1 MQNFYCKIATSDGR
15 VVEQTRT
22 ADSKTD
28 LKKQLEDEG
37 NYVLEVSK
45 ERKITA
51 LFLNRTILGRFKNK
65 EFLMFNQEF
74 AVLIRSGLSIVAAL
88 DTIIEKGEETR
99 LIKIIKKIRN
109 DIFEGQSVSHSFGKY
124 SDLFTRFYVAC
135 LQAGEKSGDIPL
147 SLLRYIEYSK
157 KTAII
162 RQKVIS
168 ASTYPL
174 ILTVVSIF
182 TLFFLL
188 IYVVPSL
195 TEVFDESG
203 SNLPAMT
210 LLLVDLSRVLKSGFI
225 YIVIAVVCIYTAL
238 LLYIRTDA
246 GRLFTDKLK
255 LHLPFLGNIFLNYSI
270 AKLFRTLATVLD
282 GGIHL
287 VEAVKISSDILNNL
301 FLQNQLNHVLKRI
314 KEGSSLSDALF
325 QVNIFPSMAIR
336 MIGAGEGGGALVPV
350 LNEVAEFYEND
361 VEARLSTLTS
371 TIEPALMIIMGLL
384 IGFIVLAMYMPIFQM
399 AGTVG

>member
-1 MQNFYCKIATSDGR
+1 MQNFHYKIATSGGR
-15 VVEQTRT
+15 VIKQTRA
-22 ADSKTD
+22 ADSKIN

-45 ERKITA
+45 ERKIIA
-51 LFLNRTILGRFKNK
+51 LFLNRIISRRFKNK

-74 AVLIRSGLSIVAAL
+74 VVLIRSGLSIVAAL

-99 LIKIIKKIRN
+99 LIKIIKKIRT
-109 DIFEGQSVSHSFGKY
+109 DIFEGQSVSQSFGKY
-124 SDLFTRFYVAC
+124 SDLFTRFYIAC
-135 LQAGEKSGDIPL
+135 LQAGEKSGNIPL

-157 KTAII
+157 KTAMI

-168 ASTYPL
+168 ASTYPV

-195 TEVFDESG
+195 TGIFTESG

-210 LLLVDLSRVLKSGFI
+210 LLLVSLSRVLKSGFV
-225 YIVIAVVCIYTAL
+225 YIVAAVVCIYTAL

-246 GRLFTDKLK
+246 GRLFADKSK
-255 LHLPFLGNIFLNYSI
+255 LHLPFFGNIFLNYSI
-270 AKLFRTLATVLD
+270 SKLFRTLAMVLD
-282 GGIHL
+282 GGVHL

-301 FLQNQLNHVLKRI
+301 FLQNQLNHVVKRI
-314 KEGSSLSDALF
+314 AEGSSLSDALF
-325 QVNIFPSMAIR
+325 QIDIFPSMAIR

-361 VEARLSTLTS
+361 VESSISTLTS

-399 AGTVG
+399 AGTV